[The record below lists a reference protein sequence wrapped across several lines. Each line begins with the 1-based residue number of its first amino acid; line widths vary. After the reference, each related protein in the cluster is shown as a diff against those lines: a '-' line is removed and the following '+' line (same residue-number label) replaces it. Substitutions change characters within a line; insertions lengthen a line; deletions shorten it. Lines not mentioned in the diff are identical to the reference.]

1 MVAQYLFESNLV
13 TVGYGNVIHLVAE
26 AEYQT
31 VLRVGPACTY
41 AFPNGNVFLGL
52 LVFPI
57 ADNRLMVLAETRK
70 DMAELA
76 VAMRAL
82 VQVHKVHIH
91 GLPRYLSIV
100 LRVQMQQWL
109 A

>member
-1 MVAQYLFESNLV
+1 
-13 TVGYGNVIHLVAE
+13 
-26 AEYQT
+26 
-31 VLRVGPACTY
+31 
-41 AFPNGNVFLGL
+41 
-52 LVFPI
+52 
-57 ADNRLMVLAETRK
+57 MVLAETRK
-70 DMAELA
+70 DVAELA